1 MASKAPI
8 LYTDDDGEI
17 ELPTRWAICK
27 TCDGEGKHS
36 RRFGAI
42 TAEDRYLNWDAD
54 SFQDYM
60 DGHYDARC
68 DDCEGEGKV
77 KVADRSRMTRAQIK
91 AYDEQLADD
100 AEVEAIYAAERRMG
114 A

>member
-17 ELPTRWAICK
+17 ELPTRWAICEV
-27 TCDGEGKHS
+27 CRGDGKHS
-36 RRFGAI
+36 LRFGAI
-42 TAEDRYLNWDAD
+42 TQDERGEWASDEWDN
-54 SFQDYM
+54 YIN
-60 DGHYDARC
+60 GVYDTRC
-68 DDCEGEGKV
+68 DDCGGDGKV
-77 KVADRSRMTRAQIK
+77 QVADRSRMTAEQIA